1 MLAAK
6 WKWSV
11 SGLRENSSNSYYA
24 VAWQK
29 RPWFQVLEGVREL
42 AGYLSLSLVLLRRI
56 KWYKMSSA
64 AAQKSSL
71 QKSAG
76 IPPSL
81 RPSIATMPT
90 RPRKDRECH
99 SMSERR
105 ERKKERGWKGIER
118 GIGLITHF
126 EYHFSTR
133 DPCFAWLTYLCISIW
148 NLNQRYNYPNLQK

>member
-105 ERKKERGWKGIER
+105 ERKKEDGRALNV
-118 GIGLITHF
+118 GLVWPPILSITFRLEIHVLLG
-126 EYHFSTR
+126 
-133 DPCFAWLTYLCISIW
+133 WLTYAFAFGT
-148 NLNQRYNYPNLQK
+148 